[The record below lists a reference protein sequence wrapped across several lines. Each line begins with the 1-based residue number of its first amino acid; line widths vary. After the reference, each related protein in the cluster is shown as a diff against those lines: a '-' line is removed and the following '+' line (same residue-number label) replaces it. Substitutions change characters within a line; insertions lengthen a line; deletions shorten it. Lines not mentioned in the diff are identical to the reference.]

1 MNMMILNTLLLT
13 LASAAPEAAT
23 EWTCNPA
30 YIAGTP
36 FEVSVTI
43 TAPEGASIPAWQLS
57 PAGFELGGKALA
69 KRGKSVVELAKGA
82 KLTLSYDLGPA
93 IAAVGGS
100 GAGSLK
106 LSFAGGEARE
116 VSVITAAPA
125 GLDFMGMDAA
135 ELSKYRVLM
144 QTTQGDL
151 LMEFW
156 PDVAPGHVRNFL
168 DLSYTGFYD
177 GLAFHRVIPGF
188 MIQGGCP
195 RGDGGGNGPRT
206 LVAEFND
213 KKHVPGVLSMART
226 ADPNSASCQFFVMH
240 ANATHLDGQYT
251 AFGKLASG
259 QEVVD
264 AIATTPRGRGDKP
277 NTRQGITK
285 VTVISA
291 N

>member
-1 MNMMILNTLLLT
+1 MMILNTLLLA
-13 LASAAPEAAT
+13 LASTAPEAAT
-23 EWTCNPA
+23 EWTCKHS
-30 YIAGTP
+30 YVAGAP

-82 KLTLSYDLGPA
+82 KLSLSYDLGPA
-93 IAAVGGS
+93 IEAAG
-100 GAGSLK
+100 GAGAGPLS

-116 VSVITAAPA
+116 VPIVRAAPA
-125 GLDFMGMDAA
+125 GLDFMKMPLE
-135 ELSKYRVLM
+135 ELSNYRVVM

-151 LMEFW
+151 FMEFW
-156 PDVAPGHVRNFL
+156 PDVAPGHARNFL

-195 RGDGGGNGPRT
+195 RGDGTGSGPRM
-206 LVAEFND
+206 LKAEFND
-213 KKHVPGVLSMART
+213 RKHVPGVLSMARS
-226 ADPNSASCQFFVMH
+226 ANPDSASCQFFVMH

-251 AFGKLASG
+251 AFGKLITG
-259 QEVVD
+259 QEVVE
-264 AIATTPRGRGDKP
+264 AIVATPRGRGDKP

-285 VTVISA
+285 VTVIYA